1 MELEDV
7 RVGSSVQVQLDYRK
21 PHRRGAVGT
30 VKKRYGPREYLAFEV
45 LFSDGQRELFWGHQ
59 LEELEK
65 AKKAKKSCPRTT
77 TKRRQWVFW

>member
-7 RVGSSVQVQLDYRK
+7 RVGSSVQVQPDYRK

-30 VKKRYGPREYLAFEV
+30 LKKRYGTREYPTFEV

-59 LEELEK
+59 LVELEK
-65 AKKAKKSCPRTT
+65 AKKPCPRTT
-77 TKRRQWVFW
+77 TKRRQ